1 MGTPDVSPP
10 FRRAGGV
17 LKKVHE
23 AVKGPR
29 PRAMAG
35 KEGTKK
41 GAALSAE
48 LRGAAAGRIKVKGP
62 EASGKKDPSKGRRAR
77 RNAPSKR
84 ARSGRRLKKPSNPL
98 GRKELKEKK
107 VAELRAIAKKMG
119 IALRATRKAAIID
132 EIIRKARGAAK
143 EKDVTPVIPKGVVLR
158 PLRPVIMEETEE
170 EKIYGPAII
179 RPLPEGP
186 EKDIITAIAVEPG
199 QIFAFWELT
208 DKTARKGAPALRV
221 HDVTGPEVKKGRRGR
236 TKDFFDIRLPQSAG
250 GLYISVRP
258 GREYVVHAGVLGPG
272 GRFISARK
280 SRKVSTPPAGPS
292 KGKTVLP
299 ERYYR
304 FHPTRYRG

>member
-10 FRRAGGV
+10 FRKAGGA
-17 LKKVHE
+17 LKKAHE

-29 PRAMAG
+29 PRAIAS
-35 KEGTKK
+35 KK
-41 GAALSAE
+41 GAKGGAALPAE
-48 LRGAAAGRIKVKGP
+48 LKSTITGRITVKGP
-62 EASGKKDPSKGRRAR
+62 EASRKKNPSKGRRAR
-77 RNAPSKR
+77 GNTPSKR
-84 ARSGRRLKKPSNPL
+84 ARLGGRLKKPSNPL

-107 VAELRAIAKKMG
+107 VTELRAIAKKMG

-132 EIIRKARGAAK
+132 EIIRKARRAAK
-143 EKDVTPVIPKGVVLR
+143 GKDVTPVIPKGAVLR
-158 PLRPVIMEETEE
+158 PLRPVIMEESEE
-170 EKIYGPAII
+170 EEIYRPTII

-208 DKTARKGAPALRV
+208 GKTARKGVPALRV
-221 HDVTGPEVKKGRRGR
+221 HDVTSAAVRRGRGGR
-236 TKDFFDIRLPQSAG
+236 TKDFFEIRLPQRTG

-272 GRFISARK
+272 GRFISTRK

-304 FHPTRYRG
+304 FRPTRYRG